1 MIKVVNPSVEL
12 WKQEGYDLESIFKHV
27 ARCARVCYQSTPKNK
42 DENAYD
48 FLVRTIFKGHDFLG
62 YSKINVKD
70 RFERILAQSAY
81 GDVDLTSL
89 HLSCCEHATVHLK
102 FPTFIP
108 SAFDRCVNV
117 YSHNK
122 YSRINNHNGYMYVT
136 TNLRVIIENYA
147 VDTLDFIDNTPNC
160 PYYIPRHTVCFI
172 TDIGAS
178 RELNRHRVNSVSEE
192 STRFCAYDKDKFGNG
207 ITVAKLPWIPDVDAD
222 GQCYSTGFYGD
233 DEIFDDNYIQ
243 GHYCDGWTA
252 IDWFLYG
259 LQVCDLVYRKTRE
272 LGWTAQQAREILPL
286 NTKTQV
292 VHTAFVD
299 DWEHYI
305 DLRSN
310 SISGVPHPMAKE
322 IADKVDDLINPTTCG

>member
-12 WKQEGYDLESIFKHV
+12 WKQDGYDLESIFKHI

-48 FLVRTIFKGHDFLG
+48 FLLRTIFKEHDFFG
-62 YSKINVKD
+62 YNKIDPKNPHK
-70 RFERILAQSAY
+70 RILAPNAY

-102 FPTFIP
+102 FPTFMP
-108 SAFDRCVNV
+108 RAAAMWEGV
-117 YSHNK
+117 YEHNK
-122 YSRINNHNGYMYVT
+122 YSRTNNHDGYLYVT
-136 TNLRVIIENYA
+136 TNLRVIIESYA
-147 VDTLDFIDNTPNC
+147 VDTLDFIDETPNC
-160 PYYIPRHTVCFI
+160 PYYIPRPTICFI

-192 STRFCAYDKDKFGNG
+192 STRYCAYDKGKFGNG

-222 GQCYSTGFYGD
+222 GQCYNTGFYGD
-233 DEIFDDNYIQ
+233 EEIFDDKYIQ

-259 LQVCDLVYRKTRE
+259 LQICDLVYRKTRE

-299 DWEHYI
+299 DWEHWI
-305 DLRSN
+305 ALRS
-310 SISGVPHPMAKE
+310 SEISGKVHPMMSELAKQ
-322 IADKVDDLINPTTCG
+322 LIKQVYPE